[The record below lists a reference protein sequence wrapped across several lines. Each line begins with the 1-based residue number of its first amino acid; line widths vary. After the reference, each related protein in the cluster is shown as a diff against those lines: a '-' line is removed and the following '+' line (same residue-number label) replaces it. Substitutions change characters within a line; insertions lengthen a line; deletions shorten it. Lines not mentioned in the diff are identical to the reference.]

1 MKKEPRS
8 PIPAVERYDGVFFR
22 QFRKYRQQGK
32 LPHTDLAI
40 ISPKKGI
47 LLENTPL
54 PYEEPYAGKM
64 GNLDSPDSDKQSQ
77 RNENLQQL
85 NKILR
90 RNYSEIY
97 VNCGQ
102 QFLQLIE
109 GYQTLTSAKITVA
122 EGGGLGPKAAHMK
135 RWIQEHAKG
144 GPV

>member
-1 MKKEPRS
+1 MKKEPVS

-22 QFRKYRQQGK
+22 QFRKYRREGK
-32 LPHTDLAI
+32 LRHTDLVI

-47 LLENTPL
+47 LLANTL
-54 PYEEPYAGKM
+54 VPYEEPYAGKM
-64 GNLDSPDSDKQSQ
+64 GDLKSANPDTDL
-77 RNENLQQL
+77 RRRENLRQL
-85 NKILR
+85 NKILQ

-109 GYQTLTSAKITVA
+109 GFQELTSAKITLA

-135 RWIQEHAKG
+135 EWIGANG
-144 GPV
+144 NL